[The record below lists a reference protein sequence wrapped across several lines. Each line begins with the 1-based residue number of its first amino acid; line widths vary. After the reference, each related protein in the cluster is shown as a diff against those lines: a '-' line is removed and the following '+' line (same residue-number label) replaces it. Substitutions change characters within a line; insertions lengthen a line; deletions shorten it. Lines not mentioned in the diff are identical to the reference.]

1 MIGIPFTPQRSPKTH
16 KASHW
21 EEMCPGI
28 YINSWGIGIPKIK
41 MGGDSILMVSCWS
54 DRILLDSEVDKAV
67 QKAQRASN

>member
-1 MIGIPFTPQRSPKTH
+1 
-16 KASHW
+16 
-21 EEMCPGI
+21 MCPGI